1 MPKGHSCYPPASQ
14 RVGSVNTQEG
24 RGCSVVVQTVHLP
37 KCAAAHLPREKGRLG
52 IASFLLF
59 LLFGAR
65 GHLCRFEL
73 VWRQPGLQ
81 MKFRYKLTSQAV
93 MQRLPP
99 GAVLGFFN
107 SLRACQG
114 PAAVLM
120 EPSTS
125 TAATP
130 ATVISQR
137 LGKPLVTSP
146 VEGAGWQCQ
155 RWGGERSDAPP

>member
-1 MPKGHSCYPPASQ
+1 MRGAFSTLNFTPSRSRIPHKGSDTPGTSKSTSKGHSCYPPASQ

-24 RGCSVVVQTVHLP
+24 RGCSVVVQTVRLP

-81 MKFRYKLTSQAV
+81 MKFRYRLTSQAV

-99 GAVLGFFN
+99 GAGVAVLGFFLIASEHARVRQLCTW
-107 SLRACQG
+107 SLP
-114 PAAVLM
+114 PAH
-120 EPSTS
+120 
-125 TAATP
+125 
-130 ATVISQR
+130 Q
-137 LGKPLVTSP
+137 
-146 VEGAGWQCQ
+146 
-155 RWGGERSDAPP
+155 PP